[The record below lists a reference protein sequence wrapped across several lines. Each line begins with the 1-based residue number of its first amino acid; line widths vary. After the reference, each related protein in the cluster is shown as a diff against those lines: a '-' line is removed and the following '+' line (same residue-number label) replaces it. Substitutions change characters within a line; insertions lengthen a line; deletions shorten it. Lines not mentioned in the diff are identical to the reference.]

1 MTRLRRVLRD
11 PKLLIAVAAIAVAAW
26 VMRSGHGGG
35 GANVEGVDASTMA
48 RGSRLDD
55 LDRTHQETSFSLL
68 SGFVYSPEGFE
79 PTILGKAGAN
89 RPRIPDEV
97 MQLNGT
103 DVKIDGFMLPLDF
116 NGVGVGLFILNANQD
131 RCGLGAPTVI
141 NELIVVT
148 MTQHRRTVLTHMP
161 IRVFGRFQVGEE
173 RRDGRLASLYR
184 MDAEAIGPPGG

>member
-1 MTRLRRVLRD
+1 MTRVRRVLRD

-35 GANVEGVDASTMA
+35 SPGVEGVDASTMA

-79 PTILGKAGAN
+79 PAILGKAGAN

-97 MQLNGT
+97 MQLNGK

-173 RRDGRLASLYR
+173 RKGGRLASIYR

>member
-1 MTRLRRVLRD
+1 MTRLLRGLCN
-11 PKLLIAVAAIAVAAW
+11 PTLLIFVGTLGVAAW
-26 VMRSGHGGG
+26 FLRGPDDG
-35 GANVEGVDASTMA
+35 GASRVKDIDTSTMA

-55 LDRTHQETSFSLL
+55 LDRTHRVTSFSLL
-68 SGFVYSPEGFE
+68 SGFDYSPEGFQ
-79 PTILGKAGAN
+79 PSILGKAGAN

-97 MQLNGT
+97 LQLNGR
-103 DVKIDGFMLPLDF
+103 DVMIDGFMLPLDYD
-116 NGVGVGLFILNANQD
+116 GVGVGVFILNANQD

-148 MTQHRRTVLTHMP
+148 MTEHRRTVLTHMP
-161 IRVFGRFQVGEE
+161 IRVFGRFAVGEE

>member
-1 MTRLRRVLRD
+1 MRRLLRGLCD
-11 PKLLIAVAAIAVAAW
+11 PKLLIVVGALAVAAW
-26 VMRSGHGGG
+26 FVRGADDG
-35 GANVEGVDASTMA
+35 GAPHVEGVDASTMA

-55 LDRTHQETSFSLL
+55 LDRTHRDASFSLL
-68 SGFVYSPEGFE
+68 SGFVYSPEGFQ
-79 PTILGKAGAN
+79 PSILGKAGAN

-97 MQLNGT
+97 MQLNGQ
-103 DVKIDGFMLPLDF
+103 DVKIDGFMLPLDYD
-116 NGVGVGLFILNANQD
+116 GVGVGAFILNANQD
-131 RCGLGAPTVI
+131 RCGFGAPTVI

-161 IRVFGRFQVGEE
+161 IRVFGRFAVGEE